1 MTLQPK
7 GNSGFDKKSYGY
19 PNHLKY
25 GVAQLR
31 CLRGTT
37 LSFDIASLNAYNHN
51 FLFLEAEMARSQES
65 LS

>member
-7 GNSGFDKKSYGY
+7 GKSGLDKKSYGI

-25 GVAQLR
+25 GVSQCR

-37 LSFDIASLNAYNHN
+37 FSFDIASLNAYNHN
-51 FLFLEAEMARSQES
+51 FLFLEAEMARAQES

>member
-7 GNSGFDKKSYGY
+7 GNSGFDKI

-25 GVAQLR
+25 GVSQLR

-37 LSFDIASLNAYNHN
+37 FSFDIASVNAYNHN
-51 FLFLEAEMARSQES
+51 FLFLEAEMARAQES